1 MAGSDADNDIENT
14 FDTFTTP
21 VIPVPSSNQQQ
32 IQQLFMVLQNERRI
46 HQEEMKT
53 LNTRITPL
61 QKEKELS
68 HAEHL
73 SSMSKLQQQPPSRI
87 NPNTSTDNN
96 IGTNAVTIADT
107 DVKPASTMNTIMK
120 DITATM
126 KISSSSTISSTLEVM
141 LDKYDELDEDSRK
154 MLIQHAITTDNAM
167 LQ

>member
-1 MAGSDADNDIENT
+1 
-14 FDTFTTP
+14 
-21 VIPVPSSNQQQ
+21 
-32 IQQLFMVLQNERRI
+32 
-46 HQEEMKT
+46 
-53 LNTRITPL
+53 
-61 QKEKELS
+61 
-68 HAEHL
+68 
-73 SSMSKLQQQPPSRI
+73 MSKVQQQPPSRI